1 MTLRAETTNSIRK
14 SGVVAVVRTREPD
27 RVTAIAEALI
37 EGGCTAI
44 EITTTVPGAV
54 DVLRTLSGALGSRA
68 VLGAGTVLDVET
80 ARRVI
85 DAGARFVLSPIF
97 RPELLRLCHDNDVAV
112 APGCFSPT
120 EIFDAWE
127 SGADFVNVFPAAA
140 LGPAY
145 FRSLRGPLPFLPILP
160 TGGVTLD
167 NVADWINAGA
177 VALGVHTALLDP
189 EAIASGHYGVLTARA
204 SAFLAAIKQAR
215 GS

>member
-1 MTLRAETTNSIRK
+1 MTLRAETANSIRK

-37 EGGCTAI
+37 EGGLTAI

-54 DVLRTLSGALGSRA
+54 DVLRTLSGALGNR
-68 VLGAGTVLDVET
+68 VLLGAGTVLDAET

-127 SGADFVNVFPAAA
+127 AGADFVNVFPAAT

-145 FRSLRGPLPFLPILP
+145 FRNLRGPLPFLPIIP

-189 EAIASGHYGVLTARA
+189 QAISSGHYGVLTARA
-204 SAFLAAIKQAR
+204 SAFLAAVKQAR
-215 GS
+215 GG

>member
-1 MTLRAETTNSIRK
+1 MTLRAETANSIRK
-14 SGVVAVVRTREPD
+14 SGIVAVVRTREPD

-54 DVLRTLSGALGSRA
+54 DVLRTLSGALGNRV
-68 VLGAGTVLDVET
+68 VLGAGTVLDSET

-189 EAIASGHYGVLTARA
+189 QAISNGHYGVLTARA
-204 SAFLAAIKQAR
+204 SAFLAAVKQAR
-215 GS
+215 GG

>member
-112 APGCFSPT
+112 A
-120 EIFDAWE
+120 
-127 SGADFVNVFPAAA
+127 
-140 LGPAY
+140 
-145 FRSLRGPLPFLPILP
+145 
-160 TGGVTLD
+160 
-167 NVADWINAGA
+167 
-177 VALGVHTALLDP
+177 LGVHTALLDP